1 MASLMNEIK
10 LILATHL
17 SYFRRHPWLFLLFI
31 VGLSL
36 GSALLTAIAGLNQEA
51 KNRHQKTSALIDAT
65 VSHLVKPP
73 IGQDYLDG
81 KIWITL
87 RQQGFTNAQPVL
99 RGKLKLASGKTLY
112 LQGIDSLI
120 WLTKPVSTSENWA
133 TPDSNKQASNKQ
145 DSPKQVAGD
154 SPFAF
159 DTILVDSE
167 RAASLG
173 LKNQQLELADKPIKP
188 QVRLQDDIGVW
199 AITDLAYAD
208 MLLAA
213 NGQLSFIE
221 LVGLTPEQVPV
232 IEAIL
237 ANNARL
243 IAAQEQDF
251 DALSEA
257 FFFNLAALALLGYIV
272 AAFLSFNAIKL
283 SIAGRK
289 KLLSQFAILGC
300 TPSAIRTAIVLEFTV
315 MSLLTAL
322 LGSLAGFMIANGLM
336 FDINRTLMGLYQ
348 LEQALTI
355 SWNWQTL
362 LLGFLLNLA
371 TMALMLLTQ
380 KNTLKANS
388 NTLFYAVLG
397 AVIASITYLYW
408 HADAEFEALLL
419 CFFILLL
426 FVLITPKLLQS
437 LLSLPNPFVQ
447 PLWQWLYA
455 DSKSQLQELRI
466 AIVAILVA
474 LGSAIGMQIM
484 VNSFNNTLNAHLEK
498 QLSADLYI
506 QVEQFDPTLRERL
519 SADPAISR
527 VGIYMASD
535 GYIGKVPAAIE
546 SFGQGALAFSHIN
559 LTSGEAV
566 NAAHFANNGC
576 IANEQARIKYQHQ
589 LGDTVVFQQNQ
600 HSYTCRISAFAYDY
614 GYTALS
620 LLVEEQ
626 SMRAS
631 LLHWEVYGLSLRLKP
646 QVRPEQFIPRLMNEY
661 QLDSAAIT
669 ENKKIKE
676 VANKLFNDT
685 FQVTKVLN
693 GFILGIALVSLCIS
707 LLSLSA
713 QHAQQLAVLHS
724 LGVDASQLKKLKL
737 VQTTLLVGFTC
748 LFALPLGFA
757 LGLVLLKFVMPIAF
771 GWTIHLSLDLPALL
785 STCGLLLIAAVICAY
800 LPVQKLTGNLRS
812 SSKRASSKTAA
823 LETEPLKNGQNKN
836 GQNKNGKNNKDIQQ

>member
-81 KIWITL
+81 NIWLTL

-99 RGKLKLASGKTLY
+99 RGRLKLASGKTLY

-120 WLTKPVSTSENWA
+120 WLTKPVSTSENWTSENRA
-133 TPDSNKQASNKQ
+133 TPDSNKQDSNKQ
-145 DSPKQVAGD
+145 NSSKPAAGD
-154 SPFAF
+154 SRFAF

-237 ANNARL
+237 ANKARL
-243 IAAQEQDF
+243 VAAQEQDF

-300 TPSAIRTAIVLEFTV
+300 APNAIRTAIVLEFTL

-397 AVIASITYLYW
+397 GVLASIAYLYW
-408 HADAEFEALLL
+408 HADAEFEALLF

-426 FVLITPKLLQS
+426 FVLITPKLLQR

-498 QLSADLYI
+498 QLSADIVY
-506 QVEQFDPTLRERL
+506 
-519 SADPAISR
+519 S
-527 VGIYMASD
+527 
-535 GYIGKVPAAIE
+535 
-546 SFGQGALAFSHIN
+546 
-559 LTSGEAV
+559 SGE
-566 NAAHFANNGC
+566 
-576 IANEQARIKYQHQ
+576 I
-589 LGDTVVFQQNQ
+589 
-600 HSYTCRISAFAYDY
+600 
-614 GYTALS
+614 
-620 LLVEEQ
+620 
-626 SMRAS
+626 
-631 LLHWEVYGLSLRLKP
+631 
-646 QVRPEQFIPRLMNEY
+646 
-661 QLDSAAIT
+661 
-669 ENKKIKE
+669 
-676 VANKLFNDT
+676 
-685 FQVTKVLN
+685 
-693 GFILGIALVSLCIS
+693 
-707 LLSLSA
+707 
-713 QHAQQLAVLHS
+713 
-724 LGVDASQLKKLKL
+724 
-737 VQTTLLVGFTC
+737 
-748 LFALPLGFA
+748 
-757 LGLVLLKFVMPIAF
+757 
-771 GWTIHLSLDLPALL
+771 
-785 STCGLLLIAAVICAY
+785 
-800 LPVQKLTGNLRS
+800 
-812 SSKRASSKTAA
+812 
-823 LETEPLKNGQNKN
+823 
-836 GQNKNGKNNKDIQQ
+836 